1 MTMIVTARHH
11 HPMSDRLDPAPY
23 AEQAR
28 QLRALA
34 SRARAAYEE
43 KLVDDGAR
51 LGLERD
57 KAARVKSAAE
67 QELAAA
73 KLQSKRELGVADQ
86 ADKAAAAL
94 ERRATQTKGT
104 AGEELREQAAE
115 QRARAEIARR
125 RAHATDDDA
134 ESLQFTVGR
143 HHQTVELLETQM
155 KSNDDMKRVEREID
169 HLETHADVAEG
180 TARAALRAD
189 ELQQRLS
196 DAAARG
202 DKVLVK
208 QLSTEI
214 DRAWET
220 AHERAQQRVMFLV
233 PPVDTAVLTEIGIDV
248 PPAVLQVPG
257 YTPPPLP
264 SDAPT
269 SMSDTGTAEEPAT
282 TPAAPAVD
290 VASVADPTFDPAP
303 PSNDAAAT
311 PPTDDVLGSDG
322 VATDAST
329 VTEPSVTEPSVTET
343 PVQAPVPEEPVV
355 EPAAAVEAP
364 STDSVEPVASFDSF
378 ESADSFETFDA
389 SSSVDEPADSFVDD
403 TSGALADVS

>member
-1 MTMIVTARHH
+1 MTMNVTARHH

-43 KLVDDGAR
+43 KLIDDGAR

-57 KAARVKSAAE
+57 KAARSKSAAE

-125 RAHATDDDA
+125 RAHAADDDA

-143 HHQTVELLETQM
+143 HHQTAELLETQM

-264 SDAPT
+264 SDPPT
-269 SMSDTGTAEEPAT
+269 SMSDTGTGETPAPAADPTFDAAPRSAEVTA
-282 TPAAPAVD
+282 TPAAPA
-290 VASVADPTFDPAP
+290 A
-303 PSNDAAAT
+303 
-311 PPTDDVLGSDG
+311 DDVLGDDVLAASG
-322 VATDAST
+322 STIAEPVVAAPE
-329 VTEPSVTEPSVTET
+329 VAA
-343 PVQAPVPEEPVV
+343 QAVEEPVPAEASV
-355 EPAAAVEAP
+355 EEPVAVEAP
-364 STDSVEPVASFDSF
+364 SIDPVEAVASFDSF
-378 ESADSFETFDA
+378 ESADSFETFDT
-389 SSSVDEPADSFVDD
+389 SSAVDEPAESFVDE
-403 TSGALADVS
+403 TSGLLADVS

>member
-1 MTMIVTARHH
+1 MT
-11 HPMSDRLDPAPY
+11 DRLDPAPY

-57 KAARVKSAAE
+57 KAARGKSAAE

-94 ERRATQTKGT
+94 ERRATQQKGA
-104 AGEELREQAAE
+104 AGDELREQAAE

-125 RAHATDDDA
+125 RAHAADEEAD
-134 ESLQFTVGR
+134 SLQFAVGR

-155 KSNDDMKRVEREID
+155 KSTDDMKRVEREID
-169 HLETHADVAEG
+169 HLETHADLAEG

-189 ELQQRLS
+189 ELQHRLS

-214 DRAWET
+214 DKAWET

-233 PPVDTAVLTEIGIDV
+233 PPVDTAVLTDIGIHV
-248 PPAVLQVPG
+248 PPDVLQVPG

-269 SMSDTGTAEEPAT
+269 SMGDT
-282 TPAAPAVD
+282 
-290 VASVADPTFDPAP
+290 DPTFDPAP
-303 PSNDAAAT
+303 PSAEVVVASAG
-311 PPTDDVLGSDG
+311 PPSDDVLGDDLLAG
-322 VATDAST
+322 QAST
-329 VTEPSVTEPSVTET
+329 IAEPGAEAPPVDDARAAQSSTAEPSPAEPALAEPTVEQTAAIEEPSADT
-343 PVQAPVPEEPVV
+343 V
-355 EPAAAVEAP
+355 E
-364 STDSVEPVASFDSF
+364 SF
-378 ESADSFETFDA
+378 ESFESFESVEVTSGLDTPAESF
-389 SSSVDEPADSFVDD
+389 VDEPSD
-403 TSGALADVS
+403 TLADVS

>member
-1 MTMIVTARHH
+1 
-11 HPMSDRLDPAPY
+11 
-23 AEQAR
+23 
-28 QLRALA
+28 
-34 SRARAAYEE
+34 
-43 KLVDDGAR
+43 
-51 LGLERD
+51 
-57 KAARVKSAAE
+57 
-67 QELAAA
+67 
-73 KLQSKRELGVADQ
+73 
-86 ADKAAAAL
+86 
-94 ERRATQTKGT
+94 
-104 AGEELREQAAE
+104 
-115 QRARAEIARR
+115 
-125 RAHATDDDA
+125 
-134 ESLQFTVGR
+134 
-143 HHQTVELLETQM
+143 M

-264 SDAPT
+264 SDAAPT
-269 SMSDTGTAEEPAT
+269 SMSDTGTAEEPA
-282 TPAAPAVD
+282 PAAPAVD

-322 VATDAST
+322 VAADAST
-329 VTEPSVTEPSVTET
+329 VTEPSVTEPSVTEPSVTET

-364 STDSVEPVASFDSF
+364 STDSVEPVASFHSF

>member
-1 MTMIVTARHH
+1 MT
-11 HPMSDRLDPAPY
+11 DRLDPAPY

-34 SRARAAYEE
+34 TRARAAYEE

-57 KAARVKSAAE
+57 KAARAKSAAE

-94 ERRATQTKGT
+94 ERRATQAKGT

-125 RAHATDDDA
+125 RAHAADDDA
-134 ESLQFTVGR
+134 ESLQFAVGR

-155 KSNDDMKRVEREID
+155 KSNVDMKRVEREID

-180 TARAALRAD
+180 TARAALRAS
-189 ELQQRLS
+189 ELEQRLNE
-196 DAAARG
+196 AAARG

-233 PPVDTAVLTEIGIDV
+233 PPVDTAVLTDIGIDV

-269 SMSDTGTAEEPAT
+269 SMGDTGTAEDPAT
-282 TPAAPAVD
+282 APAAPAVD
-290 VASVADPTFDPAP
+290 VAQVADPTFDPAP
-303 PSNDAAAT
+303 PSNEATATVT
-311 PPTDDVLGSDG
+311 PPTDDVLGSDV
-322 VATDAST
+322 VAAST
-329 VTEPSVTEPSVTET
+329 VAEPSTTEPSVTET
-343 PVQAPVPEEPVV
+343 PVEAPVPEEPVV

-364 STDSVEPVASFDSF
+364 SIDSVEPVASF
-378 ESADSFETFDA
+378 ESSESFETFETFDT
-389 SSSVDEPADSFVDD
+389 SSAVDEPPSFVDD
-403 TSGALADVS
+403 TSGSLADVS

>member
-1 MTMIVTARHH
+1 
-11 HPMSDRLDPAPY
+11 MSDRLDPAPY

-57 KAARVKSAAE
+57 KVARVKSAAE

-125 RAHATDDDA
+125 RAHAADDDA

-155 KSNDDMKRVEREID
+155 KSNDDMKRVEREVD

-269 SMSDTGTAEEPAT
+269 SMSDTGTAEEPAP
-282 TPAAPAVD
+282 PAPVVD
-290 VASVADPTFDPAP
+290 VASLADPTFDPAP
-303 PSNDAAAT
+303 PNNDAAAT
-311 PPTDDVLGSDG
+311 PPTDDVLGSEG

>member
-1 MTMIVTARHH
+1 MTMNVTARHH

-57 KAARVKSAAE
+57 KAARAKSAAE

-125 RAHATDDDA
+125 RAHAADDDA

-214 DRAWET
+214 DRGLGDRP
-220 AHERAQQRVMFLV
+220 RAS
-233 PPVDTAVLTEIGIDV
+233 PAAGDV
-248 PPAVLQVPG
+248 PRSAGGHGRAHGDRHRCAARGAPG
-257 YTPPPLP
+257 ARLHAA
-264 SDAPT
+264 SAPERRRP
-269 SMSDTGTAEEPAT
+269 D
-282 TPAAPAVD
+282 
-290 VASVADPTFDPAP
+290 
-303 PSNDAAAT
+303 
-311 PPTDDVLGSDG
+311 L
-322 VATDAST
+322 
-329 VTEPSVTEPSVTET
+329 
-343 PVQAPVPEEPVV
+343 
-355 EPAAAVEAP
+355 
-364 STDSVEPVASFDSF
+364 
-378 ESADSFETFDA
+378 
-389 SSSVDEPADSFVDD
+389 DE
-403 TSGALADVS
+403 

>member
-1 MTMIVTARHH
+1 MTTNVQALHH
-11 HPMSDRLDPAPY
+11 HCMTDRLDPAPY

-57 KAARVKSAAE
+57 KAARGKSAAE

-94 ERRATQTKGT
+94 ERRATQQKGA

-125 RAHATDDDA
+125 RAHAADEEAD
-134 ESLQFTVGR
+134 SLQFAVGR

-155 KSNDDMKRVEREID
+155 KSNDDMNRVEREVD
-169 HLETHADVAEG
+169 RLETHADVAEG

-189 ELQQRLS
+189 ELEHRLS

-220 AHERAQQRVMFLV
+220 AHERAQPRVMWFV

-248 PPAVLQVPG
+248 PARC
-257 YTPPPLP
+257 
-264 SDAPT
+264 SRCR
-269 SMSDTGTAEEPAT
+269 DTRLHRSRASRPD
-282 TPAAPAVD
+282 VD
-290 VASVADPTFDPAP
+290 
-303 PSNDAAAT
+303 
-311 PPTDDVLGSDG
+311 G
-322 VATDAST
+322 
-329 VTEPSVTEPSVTET
+329 
-343 PVQAPVPEEPVV
+343 
-355 EPAAAVEAP
+355 
-364 STDSVEPVASFDSF
+364 
-378 ESADSFETFDA
+378 
-389 SSSVDEPADSFVDD
+389 
-403 TSGALADVS
+403 

>member
-1 MTMIVTARHH
+1 MTMNVTARHH

-43 KLVDDGAR
+43 KLIDDGAR

-57 KAARVKSAAE
+57 KAARAKSAAE

-94 ERRATQTKGT
+94 ERRATQTKGN

-125 RAHATDDDA
+125 RAHAADDDA

-233 PPVDTAVLTEIGIDV
+233 PPVDTAVLTDIGIDV

-269 SMSDTGTAEEPAT
+269 SMGDTGTSG
-282 TPAAPAVD
+282 TPAPP
-290 VASVADPTFDPAP
+290 ADPTFDPAP
-303 PSNDAAAT
+303 PSAEVTAT
-311 PPTDDVLGSDG
+311 PAAPASDDVLGDDVLAASG
-322 VATDAST
+322 STIAEPVVAAPE
-329 VTEPSVTEPSVTET
+329 VAA
-343 PVQAPVPEEPVV
+343 QAVEEPVPSEAAV
-355 EPAAAVEAP
+355 EEPAAVEAP
-364 STDSVEPVASFDSF
+364 SIDPVEGVASFDSV

-389 SSSVDEPADSFVDD
+389 STSVDEPAESFVDE
-403 TSGALADVS
+403 TSGSLADVS

>member
-1 MTMIVTARHH
+1 MTTNVTARHH

-57 KAARVKSAAE
+57 KAAHAKSAAE

-94 ERRATQTKGT
+94 KRRATQTKGT

-125 RAHATDDDA
+125 RAHAADDDA
-134 ESLQFTVGR
+134 DSLQFAVGR

-155 KSNDDMKRVEREID
+155 KSTDDMKRVEREVD

-214 DRAWET
+214 DKAWET

-248 PPAVLQVPG
+248 PPEVLQVPG

-269 SMSDTGTAEEPAT
+269 SMSDTGTAEEPA
-282 TPAAPAVD
+282 PAAPAVERRIGCRSD
-290 VASVADPTFDPAP
+290 VRPCTTEQRCGGDAP
-303 PSNDAAAT
+303 S
-311 PPTDDVLGSDG
+311 DDVLGSD
-322 VATDAST
+322 VLAADAP
-329 VTEPSVTEPSVTET
+329 PSRNRAITEPSVTET

-355 EPAAAVEAP
+355 EPRQRRGSEQP
-364 STDSVEPVASFDSF
+364 TR
-378 ESADSFETFDA
+378 
-389 SSSVDEPADSFVDD
+389 SSQSIVRLLRVSGLVRDVRRHQSVDDPADSFVDD
-403 TSGALADVS
+403 TSGTLADVS

>member
-1 MTMIVTARHH
+1 
-11 HPMSDRLDPAPY
+11 MSDRLDPAPY

-34 SRARAAYEE
+34 GRARAAYEQ

-57 KAARVKSAAE
+57 KAARGKSAAE
-67 QELAAA
+67 QELSAA

-94 ERRATQTKGT
+94 ERRATQQKGT
-104 AGEELREQAAE
+104 AGDELREQAAE

-125 RAHATDDDA
+125 RAHAADEEAD
-134 ESLQFTVGR
+134 SLQFAVGR

-155 KSNDDMKRVEREID
+155 KSTDDMKRVEREID

-264 SDAPT
+264 SDAAPT
-269 SMSDTGTAEEPAT
+269 SMTDTGTAEEPAT
-282 TPAAPAVD
+282 APSAPAVD
-290 VASVADPTFDPAP
+290 VASAADPTFDPGP

-311 PPTDDVLGSDG
+311 PPTDDVLGSDV
-322 VATDAST
+322 VAADAST
-329 VTEPSVTEPSVTET
+329 VTEPSVTET
-343 PVQAPVPEEPVV
+343 PVQALVPEEPVV
-355 EPAAAVEAP
+355 EP

-403 TSGALADVS
+403 TSGTLADVS

>member
-1 MTMIVTARHH
+1 MTMNVTARHH

-57 KAARVKSAAE
+57 KAARAKSAAE

-125 RAHATDDDA
+125 RAHAADDDA

-155 KSNDDMKRVEREID
+155 KSNDDMKYASSARSTTSRPMPTSPRARRER
-169 HLETHADVAEG
+169 
-180 TARAALRAD
+180 RC
-189 ELQQRLS
+189 
-196 DAAARG
+196 
-202 DKVLVK
+202 
-208 QLSTEI
+208 
-214 DRAWET
+214 
-220 AHERAQQRVMFLV
+220 
-233 PPVDTAVLTEIGIDV
+233 
-248 PPAVLQVPG
+248 
-257 YTPPPLP
+257 
-264 SDAPT
+264 APT
-269 SMSDTGTAEEPAT
+269 SC
-282 TPAAPAVD
+282 
-290 VASVADPTFDPAP
+290 
-303 PSNDAAAT
+303 
-311 PPTDDVLGSDG
+311 
-322 VATDAST
+322 
-329 VTEPSVTEPSVTET
+329 
-343 PVQAPVPEEPVV
+343 
-355 EPAAAVEAP
+355 
-364 STDSVEPVASFDSF
+364 
-378 ESADSFETFDA
+378 
-389 SSSVDEPADSFVDD
+389 SSVSLTPQREATRCS
-403 TSGALADVS
+403 